1 MRQGRVILV
10 DKNPAA
16 LGGICRL
23 LESEVETVLM
33 VADKTSL
40 HHALGSYAPDLVLA
54 DLSFPL
60 AANAGIVRE
69 IKDHFPEIKVIVLS
83 IHDERSVVDDVLASG
98 AEGFILKRRAV
109 IDLVPAIREVLGGGR
124 YVSSDVDEA
133 L

>member
-23 LESEVETVLM
+23 LESEVETALM
-33 VADKTSL
+33 VADENSL
-40 HHALGSYAPDLVLA
+40 HHALGSYAPDIALV
-54 DLSFPL
+54 DLSFSL
-60 AANAGIVRE
+60 SVKAGIVRE
-69 IKDHFPEIKVIVLS
+69 IKDSFPDIKVIVLS

-98 AEGFILKRRAV
+98 AEGFVLKRRAV
-109 IDLVPAIREVLGGGR
+109 IDLVPAIRAVLGGGR
-124 YVSSDVDEA
+124 YVSSDVDEE

>member
-1 MRQGRVILV
+1 MRQGGVILV
-10 DKNPAA
+10 DRNPAA

-23 LESEVETVLM
+23 LESEVEMALM
-33 VADKTSL
+33 VADEVSL
-40 HHALGSYAPDLVLA
+40 HHALGSYAPDIALV

-60 AANAGIVRE
+60 SVKAGIVRE

-133 L
+133 S